1 MSTRR
6 LLIVDDEPDF
16 TKIVANVGTGLGY
29 AVEVTNTAAEFQ
41 AAFLRAQP
49 DLICLDLVM
58 PDMDG
63 VQLIQWLVKQ
73 DYRQKVIIISGFNP
87 EYMRMAKLLA
97 EVRGHFETVT
107 LRKPALIAE
116 LRQALT

>member
-1 MSTRR
+1 MSNRR

-29 AVEVTNTAAEFQ
+29 AVEVTNTGAAFQ
-41 AAFLRAQP
+41 AAFLREQP
-49 DLICLDLVM
+49 ELICLDIVM

-63 VQLIQWLVKQ
+63 VQLIQWLIKQ
-73 DYRQKVIIISGFNP
+73 DYRKKVVIISGFNP
-87 EYMRMAKLLA
+87 EYMRTAKLIG
-97 EVRGHFETVT
+97 EVRGRFETVT